1 MTDQAE
7 AEAFAAEWIAA
18 WNAHDLPRVL
28 SHYRDDFQMS
38 SPHILEYGGEPSG
51 MLEGKA
57 AVGAYWRTALERN
70 PGLHFELEAVLLGVR
85 GLTILYRTGLRRAA
99 DVLEFDE
106 DGQIV
111 RGAAYYLKSLQ
122 TSPITPTV

>member
-1 MTDQAE
+1 MTSQTE

-18 WNAHDLPRVL
+18 WNAHDLPRIL
-28 SHYRDDFQMS
+28 SHYRDDFEMR
-38 SPHILEYGGEPSG
+38 SPNIAEHGGVPSG
-51 MLEGKA
+51 TLEGKA

-70 PGLHFELEAVLLGVR
+70 PGLHFELEATLLGVG
-85 GLTILYRTGLRRAA
+85 GLVILYRTGLRRAA

-111 RGAAYYLKSLQ
+111 RAAAYYLKALQ
-122 TSPITPTV
+122 TTPITPTV